1 MKKVLFLITVFLVCF
16 LCVAVFFVMQRNTRV
31 ELTQECKQYLKV
43 QGVEDYKIKKID
55 NNLQKVSMPQED
67 IEVSNEEVEERIND
81 ELSVAGEF
89 IEITDRD
96 DVQKGDFVEISYS
109 VYLKDKLINSCDKE
123 IIKVGAGYY
132 GKEFEEKLVGI
143 KKGIETEF
151 EIVVPYDEKQYA
163 GETENIKVLL
173 SKIERK
179 EVPVLDDKYIVDNY
193 EDIKNVDEYYELIKS
208 QIKEEKELQARN
220 NKLDEVKI
228 IKKKIY
234 CVEISEAE
242 KASYA
247 EKVYKEYLQMAES
260 MGSTIE
266 EHQKVLEIMGLNDET
281 CDTDDLKDNYAGSYL
296 DDEGNMVVVLDKDE
310 SGNKVY
316 STRCSIGL
324 KAYTIDSD
332 GKKRYGFVTCGHGL
346 AKGDTI
352 YIDGLCKTKIGKV
365 IKRKYS
371 GKVDASFVE
380 VTNSNYTP
388 SRVVYYSN
396 SSGSTSNGKTIST
409 SYLYVW
415 YTGFTVYKA
424 GSTTYLT
431 SGTLTSYNY
440 SATIGN
446 VAFKDMYKAKIK
458 VKSGDSGGIMY
469 TKDDGEYCALGIT
482 KCSDGTYSGFI
493 KWNNIDDSFEIYF
506 Y

>member
-1 MKKVLFLITVFLVCF
+1 MKKRVCWALALGMLVSSINTNVVF
-16 LCVAVFFVMQRNTRV
+16 ASTKN
-31 ELTQECKQYLKV
+31 
-43 QGVEDYKIKKID
+43 
-55 NNLQKVSMPQED
+55 
-67 IEVSNEEVEERIND
+67 
-81 ELSVAGEF
+81 A
-89 IEITDRD
+89 
-96 DVQKGDFVEISYS
+96 
-109 VYLKDKLINSCDKE
+109 
-123 IIKVGAGYY
+123 
-132 GKEFEEKLVGI
+132 GKEAFLSSANKIEEKA
-143 KKGIETEF
+143 KEQIEE
-151 EIVVPYDEKQYA
+151 
-163 GETENIKVLL
+163 
-173 SKIERK
+173 
-179 EVPVLDDKYIVDNY
+179 
-193 EDIKNVDEYYELIKS
+193 ED
-208 QIKEEKELQARN
+208 
-220 NKLDEVKI
+220 VK
-228 IKKKIY
+228 
-234 CVEISEAE
+234 
-242 KASYA
+242 
-247 EKVYKEYLQMAES
+247 
-260 MGSTIE
+260 IE

-296 DDEGNMVVVLDKDE
+296 DNEGNMVVVLDKDE
-310 SGNKVY
+310 SGNKKLESKIEKIDSEIEVKKAEYNCKELEAAKEQYDIKMDKLLAKSELTEDEKNICENIVGCGISLENNRVTVYMKNTDKNNITLFKKYVMNNDIIEFVQNVDENEDSATKLKLGRAIYKYEYTSGNTVY

-324 KAYTIDSD
+324 KAYTIDSN

-396 SSGSTSNGKTIST
+396 SSGSTSDGKTIST
-409 SYLYVW
+409 NYLYVW

-440 SATIGN
+440 STTIGN
-446 VAFKDMYKAKIK
+446 VAFKDMYEAKIK
-458 VKSGDSGGIMY
+458 VKGGDSGGIMY
-469 TKDDGEYCALGIT
+469 TKNDGEYCALGIT
-482 KCSDGTYSGFI
+482 KCSNGTYSGFI